1 MILIPLAILM
11 ITPIAPMIVVID
23 VITPKTIPKIPPIL
37 SASILPARPMRKRI
51 ASTNLVGNDF
61 HVH

>member
-1 MILIPLAILM
+1 MLIPLAILM

-37 SASILPARPMRKRI
+37 SASILPARMRKRI
-51 ASTNLVGNDF
+51 DYNLVGNHL

>member
-1 MILIPLAILM
+1 MMLIPLAILM

-37 SASILPARPMRKRI
+37 SASILPARMRKRI
-51 ASTNLVGNDF
+51 D
-61 HVH
+61 

>member
-1 MILIPLAILM
+1 M

-37 SASILPARPMRKRI
+37 SASILPARMRKRI
-51 ASTNLVGNDF
+51 ASTNLVSNHL
-61 HVH
+61 HVHCICTTN